1 MNAPWKDGA
10 WIEARKALLGQR
22 RALATGLALTLVN
35 RLSAMA
41 VPASSK
47 WVIDDVVGKQRGD
60 LLPWLAAGAGAA
72 VLLEAGSAFAL
83 SQVTGIASERAVA
96 RLRRQ
101 TQRRVV
107 GLPVGFFDQQR
118 TGALMSRIMVDAEGV
133 RSIAG
138 SGLIGLVSGA
148 LTAMLALGVL
158 FHLNP
163 GLTGVLVVV
172 LIGLAVGLAVGFGRL
187 YPAFQR
193 ASEAAAETTGRLAE
207 ALGGIRVVKA
217 YAAERREAEVFT
229 RGSHRL
235 LRSYVR
241 ALTGASIFTAG
252 STLAVGMTAVM
263 LMMVGGLAVVHGSMT
278 VGELVMYVFFA
289 ALLAMPLVQISA
301 NASEIGKAWAGLG
314 RIHQLTSLETEAEE
328 DAGRAPV
335 PGVTGSVDFRDVSY
349 GYGAEK
355 LVLKHVTLRAEAG
368 ATVALVGPTGSGK
381 STVCRLLA
389 AFDRP
394 TSGRVLVDGRDLAG
408 VRRRA
413 YRQHLG
419 MVLQETFLF
428 DGTIAENI
436 RYGAPG
442 AADTALHA
450 AARLAHCEEFIR
462 RLPDGYDT
470 RIGERGVKLSGGQRQ
485 RVAIARALLKD
496 PRILIFDEA
505 TSHLDSESE
514 ALIQDGLRALRRGRT
529 TFVIAHRLSTVR
541 DADEILVLEG
551 GEIVERGK
559 HEELLAVGRKYAMLV
574 RIQTGFARCCR
585 SDVSI
590 GPGSLKDSHV
600 IG

>member
-1 MNAPWKDGA
+1 MKAVWKDGA

-22 RALATGLALTLVN
+22 RALAAGLALTLVN

-41 VPASSK
+41 VPVSSK

-83 SQVTGIASERAVA
+83 SQVVGVASERAVVQ
-96 RLRRQ
+96 LRREA
-101 TQRRVV
+101 QRRVV
-107 GLPVGFFDQQR
+107 GLPVGFFDQQQ
-118 TGALMSRIMVDAEGV
+118 TGALVSRIMADAEGV

-138 SGLIGLVSGA
+138 SGLIGLASGA

-158 FHLNP
+158 FHLNA
-163 GLTGVLVVV
+163 GLTGALVVV
-172 LIGLAVGLAVGFGRL
+172 LIGLAVGLTDGFGRL

-193 ASEAAAETTGRLAE
+193 VSEAAAETTGRLAE

-217 YAAERREAEVFT
+217 YAAERREAESFT

-235 LRSYVR
+235 LRRYVR
-241 ALTGASIFTAG
+241 ALTGASTFTAA
-252 STLAVGMTAVM
+252 STLVIGLMAVT
-263 LMMVGGLAVVHGSMT
+263 LMMAGSLAVVRGSMT
-278 VGELVMYVFFA
+278 VGDLVMYVFLA
-289 ALLAMPLVQISA
+289 GLLAVPLVQISA
-301 NASEIGKAWAGLG
+301 NASEMGKAWAGLG
-314 RIHQLTSLETEAEE
+314 RIHQLTSLATEAEE
-328 DAGRAPV
+328 DVGRAPLSR
-335 PGVTGSVDFRDVSY
+335 VTGGVEFQDVSY
-349 GYGAEK
+349 GYIPER
-355 LVLKHVTLRAEAG
+355 LVLRHVTLRADAG

-408 VRRRA
+408 IRRRD
-413 YRQHLG
+413 YRRHLG
-419 MVLQETFLF
+419 VVLQETFLF
-428 DGTIAENI
+428 DGTIADNI

-442 AADTALHA
+442 ATDTALHA
-450 AARLAHCEEFIR
+450 AARLAHCEEFVR

-470 RIGERGVKLSGGQRQ
+470 RIGERGVQLSGGQRQ
-485 RVAIARALLKD
+485 RVAMARALLKD
-496 PRILIFDEA
+496 PRILILDEA

-541 DADEILVLEG
+541 DADEILVLDG
-551 GEIVERGK
+551 GEIVERGR
-559 HEELLAVGRKYAMLV
+559 HEELVREAGRYSRLYC
-574 RIQTGFARCCR
+574 ARGC
-585 SDVSI
+585 DVSYV
-590 GPGSLKDSHV
+590 PSTLMV
-600 IG
+600 AL